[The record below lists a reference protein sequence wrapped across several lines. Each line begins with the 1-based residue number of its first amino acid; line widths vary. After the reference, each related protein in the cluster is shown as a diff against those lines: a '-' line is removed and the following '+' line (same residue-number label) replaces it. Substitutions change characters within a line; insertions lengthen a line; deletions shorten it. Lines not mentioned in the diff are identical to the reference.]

1 MEKNLNKNI
10 SVWRGDSTPPTN
22 YHLWIKSDNLI
33 YIYKDNKWQEITG
46 INQMKYLTNVYQTHQ
61 PYNTFD
67 ERVVLNYIESGYPI
81 IKDFPTISYDKS
93 NGIFKQGLLDKQ
105 SYLNILPIFNIGPV
119 NSNQV
124 GDNAALDASKVT
136 NISLLHYETT
146 DNCSTILQSVN
157 KQDYTVQLLLRDG
170 KIYIRRINNKNNT
183 TSEFRQCLPTGLKYE
198 GDKHGFRFVY
208 FGENLDNFSEDTF
221 IEIPAFDNNSNPEFG
236 LIKKEYKQKID
247 NNFEFINNIIIKKF
261 SELTFKS
268 TPNIIEKGISTNVE
282 LSWNFKLDDEEKTP
296 EIMQLKDNSNNV
308 LESNKKS
315 YTDNISNTKI
325 YKLVVKYNSVDLE
338 KTLTISAYYPM
349 YFGEGES
356 TFDKN
361 SIIIT
366 SNKRPIASNPSGNI
380 NITFTGGKYLWLCI
394 PNEMNI
400 NKITSNGFAVPMEQP
415 INQTINESY
424 KCYRSTDTI
433 NKGTVSFTIS

>member
-1 MEKNLNKNI
+1 
-10 SVWRGDSTPPTN
+10 
-22 YHLWIKSDNLI
+22 
-33 YIYKDNKWQEITG
+33 
-46 INQMKYLTNVYQTHQ
+46 
-61 PYNTFD
+61 
-67 ERVVLNYIESGYPI
+67 
-81 IKDFPTISYDKS
+81 
-93 NGIFKQGLLDKQ
+93 
-105 SYLNILPIFNIGPV
+105 
-119 NSNQV
+119 
-124 GDNAALDASKVT
+124 
-136 NISLLHYETT
+136 
-146 DNCSTILQSVN
+146 
-157 KQDYTVQLLLRDG
+157 
-170 KIYIRRINNKNNT
+170 
-183 TSEFRQCLPTGLKYE
+183 
-198 GDKHGFRFVY
+198 
-208 FGENLDNFSEDTF
+208 
-221 IEIPAFDNNSNPEFG
+221 
-236 LIKKEYKQKID
+236 
-247 NNFEFINNIIIKKF
+247 
-261 SELTFKS
+261 
-268 TPNIIEKGISTNVE
+268 
-282 LSWNFKLDDEEKTP
+282 
-296 EIMQLKDNSNNV
+296 MQLKDNSNNV